1 MPRESTIGP
10 LSVNNISHSLRQ
22 SCGLIVPFCPGGG
35 QGSGFL
41 PASTLDVM
49 EARYD
54 LGKFITESTIAQRRD
69 VLSSGREASSA
80 ADPARTTAQGGAVP
94 AMPITSSG
102 AGADRDS
109 INVGPL
115 TLGTG
120 IESSTAMGS
129 DLWAAEAL
137 QEAETEV
144 GVAVMM

>member
-1 MPRESTIGP
+1 
-10 LSVNNISHSLRQ
+10 
-22 SCGLIVPFCPGGG
+22 
-35 QGSGFL
+35 
-41 PASTLDVM
+41 M

-144 GVAVMM
+144 GVAVMMDRVAGAAVRVAGEPSRSADPSTDLGLTA